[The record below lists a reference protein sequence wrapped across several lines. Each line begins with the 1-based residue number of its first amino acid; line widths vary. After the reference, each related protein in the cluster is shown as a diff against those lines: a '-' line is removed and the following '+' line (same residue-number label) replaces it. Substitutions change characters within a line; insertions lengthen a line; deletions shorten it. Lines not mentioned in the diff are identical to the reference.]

1 MTTGSKL
8 FSLEGKTALVT
19 GSSQGIGNALATGLA
34 EAGATIVLNGRDPEK
49 LETAAG
55 KLNRSGFQVHKL
67 AFDATDAQAV
77 QMAVD
82 GFEADEGPIDIL
94 VNNAGMQH
102 RTPLEEFP
110 EDKFELLM
118 KTNVTSVFIVGK
130 TVARHMIKRGGGK
143 IINIAS
149 VQTSLARPGIA
160 PYTATKGAVG
170 NLTKGMA
177 TDWAKY
183 GLQCNAIAPGYFDTP
198 LNAALVADPEF
209 SAWLEKR
216 TPAGRWGNVEELVG
230 ACVFLSSP
238 ASSFVNGHTLY
249 VDGGIT
255 ASL

>member
-1 MTTGSKL
+1 MIMDL
-8 FSLEGKTALVT
+8 FSLKSKRALIT
-19 GSSQGIGNALATGLA
+19 GSSQGIGYALAQGLA
-34 EAGATIVLNGRDPEK
+34 EAGAEIVLNGRD
-49 LETAAG
+49 TA
-55 KLNRSGFQVHKL
+55 KLNAAAKTLRASGATVHTL
-67 AFDATDAQAV
+67 AFDATDHDAV
-77 QMAVD
+77 RAAVD
-82 GFEADEGPIDIL
+82 GFEAETGAIDIL
-94 VNNAGMQH
+94 VNNAGMQY
-102 RTPLEEFP
+102 RTELEDFP
-110 EDKFELLM
+110 ADAFEKLLQ
-118 KTNVTSVFIVGK
+118 TNVASVFHVGQA
-130 TVARHMIKRGGGK
+130 VARHMIKRGAGK
-143 IINIAS
+143 VINIAS
-149 VQTSLARPGIA
+149 VQTALARPGIA

-230 ACVFLSSP
+230 ACVFLSSA

>member
-1 MTTGSKL
+1 MTLEL
-8 FSLEGKTALVT
+8 FDLKGRRALVT
-19 GSSQGIGNALATGLA
+19 GSSQGIGLALARGLA
-34 EAGATIVLNGRDPEK
+34 DAGAEVVLNGRDQAK
-49 LETAAG
+49 LAEAAG
-55 KLNRSGFQVHKL
+55 RIPGAKKL
-67 AFDATDAQAV
+67 AFDATDHEAV
-77 QMAVD
+77 RGAVD
-82 GFEADEGPIDIL
+82 GFEAEVGPIDIL

-102 RTPLEEFP
+102 RTPLEDFP
-110 EDKFELLM
+110 ADAFEKLLR
-118 KTNVTSVFIVGK
+118 TNISTVFNVGQA
-130 TVARHMIKRGGGK
+130 VARHMIKRRAGK

-149 VQTSLARPGIA
+149 VQTALARPGIA

-198 LNAALVADPEF
+198 LNAALVADPDF

-216 TPAGRWGNVEELVG
+216 TPAGRWGRVEELVG
-230 ACVFLSSP
+230 ACIFLASD
-238 ASSFVNGHTLY
+238 ASSFVNGHVLY